1 MAARRRAFRFLA
13 SLLLAAPLLA
23 HGQSPGQEAA
33 AIPAPVMGVV
43 DVDEIQQ
50 ESLAAKAVRA
60 QAAKYR
66 QEFQQQAS
74 SEEAALRATQQA
86 IEQDRKT
93 LPPQALAEKAR
104 AFDASVAEYQ
114 RKELARRRA
123 FEKSFNAAMSKVQQ
137 AMIDATRQVAT
148 AHGANVILPRG
159 QVLLFDDKM
168 NMTKEIIALMDK
180 LLPTAEFPQ
189 PQLESETP
197 SPPAA
202 QTVKKKN

>member
-1 MAARRRAFRFLA
+1 MASGLRLWGIAI
-13 SLLLAAPLLA
+13 LLAAPILA
-23 HGQSPGQEAA
+23 VAQAPSPESA
-33 AIPAPVMGVV
+33 AIPAPVIGIV

-50 ESLAAKAVRA
+50 ESLAAKAVRT

-66 QEFQQQAS
+66 QDFQQQAS
-74 SEEAALRATQQA
+74 SEEAALRASQQA
-86 IEQDRKT
+86 FEQDRKT
-93 LPPQALAEKAR
+93 LPPQTLTEKAR
-104 AFDASVAEYQ
+104 ALDAAIAEYQ

-123 FEKSFNAAMSKVQQ
+123 FEKSFTVAMSKVQQ

-180 LLPTAEFPQ
+180 LLPTAEFPP
-189 PQLESETP
+189 PQLEGDNPQS
-197 SPPAA
+197 PAA
-202 QTVKKKN
+202 APAKKKN